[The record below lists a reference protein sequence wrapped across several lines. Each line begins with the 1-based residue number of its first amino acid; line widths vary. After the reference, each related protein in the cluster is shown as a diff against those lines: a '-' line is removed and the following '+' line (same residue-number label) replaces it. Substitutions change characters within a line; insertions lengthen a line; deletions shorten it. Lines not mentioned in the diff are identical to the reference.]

1 MAFALAQTHQYRDP
15 LRRAIMINAAGG
27 ISARGLS
34 DAALAVEVV
43 ILLSLIVVL
52 RHELMFDAHL
62 LFELIKSLCT

>member
-1 MAFALAQTHQYRDP
+1 
-15 LRRAIMINAAGG
+15 MINAAGG